1 MTKPK
6 DRGGLGLQAARG
18 RNTTLL
24 AKLNWRLHN
33 EKDALWAKVLD
44 AKYYTSGRSN
54 SSNANRLPCSSI
66 WVAIKKGREVFYKGS

>member
-6 DRGGLGLQAARG
+6 DRGGLGLQTARG

-44 AKYYTSGRSN
+44 AKYCTNRRLQVMMIDFLAQGFGQPSKREGRF
-54 SSNANRLPCSSI
+54 L
-66 WVAIKKGREVFYKGS
+66 